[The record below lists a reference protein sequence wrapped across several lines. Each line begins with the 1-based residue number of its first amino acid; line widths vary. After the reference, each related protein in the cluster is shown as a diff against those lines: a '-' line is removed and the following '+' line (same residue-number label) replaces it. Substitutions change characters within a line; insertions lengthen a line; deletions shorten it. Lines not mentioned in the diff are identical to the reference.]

1 MIGFYVPESPVAG
14 RFPVALLL
22 VHQQPSLYVVVS
34 LSLSLSLSLF
44 LSLERERVWSGFSW
58 PSARFSVTYRYRFM
72 THAKQ
77 DRVKADSSLPRI
89 VRIFVSRISP
99 KIYTRCTQGVGKTK
113 TAGKISVAQ
122 QSEEETQNDE
132 KQERKIREQEK
143 EST

>member
-1 MIGFYVPESPVAG
+1 
-14 RFPVALLL
+14 
-22 VHQQPSLYVVVS
+22 
-34 LSLSLSLSLF
+34 
-44 LSLERERVWSGFSW
+44 
-58 PSARFSVTYRYRFM
+58 M

-122 QSEEETQNDE
+122 RRSEEETQNDE